1 MPTSPPVPLLDL
13 TRQTASLEPALSDAI
28 SEVVRTGQFILGPTV
43 EAFEQR
49 IARYLG
55 VDHAVGVASGTD
67 ALWLA
72 LRAHGVGPG
81 DVVLTS
87 PFTFF
92 ATASAVMG
100 TGARVAFADIEPETY
115 NLDPERVEAALAGR
129 CPVLRRLGIEAGR
142 IRAVV
147 PVHLYGQPVD
157 LDAFEALAARH
168 EVALVEDAAQALGAR
183 FGERASRERAS
194 GERASGERA
203 SRERASGERASRARA
218 SRERASRARASRE
231 RASGEQAIGD
241 PFDLAC
247 FSFFPSKNLGA
258 FGDGGLVTTNDG
270 SRAARL
276 RQLRA
281 HGMTRRY
288 HHEHLGTNSRLDAL
302 QAAVLS
308 VKLPH
313 LDAWVAARADHA
325 AAYDEAFAGLPGL
338 QVPVTRP
345 GRTHGYHQYTVR
357 CTGGDGRGGD
367 AEARNAGRGDAEA
380 RNAGRGGGGDG
391 GRRDALAEHLSRV
404 DIGHAVYYPVPLH
417 RQPALAG
424 LGYQPGDFPESE
436 AAAAE
441 VLSLPVFPELTVA
454 ERSRVIE
461 EVSRFF
467 RSPSA

>member
-1 MPTSPPVPLLDL
+1 MPTPSPVPLLDL
-13 TRQTASLEPALSDAI
+13 TRQTAALEPRLSEAMA
-28 SEVVRTGQFILGPTV
+28 EVVRSGRFILGPAV
-43 EAFEQR
+43 EAFER
-49 IARYLG
+49 EIGRYLG

-100 TGARVAFADIEPETY
+100 TGARVAFADIEPQTY
-115 NLDPERVEAALAGR
+115 NLDPKRVEAALAGR
-129 CPVLRRLGIEAGR
+129 CPVLERLGIEAGA

-168 EVALVEDAAQALGAR
+168 GVALVEDAAQALGAR
-183 FGERASRERAS
+183 FGERTI
-194 GERASGERA
+194 GER
-203 SRERASGERASRARA
+203 
-218 SRERASRARASRE
+218 
-231 RASGEQAIGD
+231 AIGD

-258 FGDGGLVTTNDG
+258 FGDGGLVTTHDAD
-270 SRAARL
+270 RAARL

-325 AAYDEAFAGLPGL
+325 AAYDETFAGLPGL
-338 QVPVTRP
+338 ATPVARP

-357 CTGGDGRGGD
+357 CPRH
-367 AEARNAGRGDAEA
+367 
-380 RNAGRGGGGDG
+380 
-391 GRRDALAEHLSRV
+391 RDALAEHLSRV
-404 DIGHAVYYPVPLH
+404 GIGHAVYYPVPLH
-417 RQPALAG
+417 QQPALAG
-424 LGYQPGDFPESE
+424 LGYRAGDFPETE

-441 VLSLPVFPELTVA
+441 VLSLPVFPELTA
-454 ERSRVIE
+454 SERSRVIE

-467 RSPSA
+467 RTPSA